1 MAFKACITVLAAM
14 YDSQELGEM
23 SYEDWCPYETLNTG
37 ENSSLVLNCTTPCG
51 LVLNDTMPCV
61 NATDPPLNFASHQNY
76 TCTVGSCHNGTCPSN
91 NSVQVACWANAV
103 ESEGE
108 ELLERAYSVQLY

>member
-14 YDSQELGEM
+14 YDSEELGEV

-61 NATDPPLNFASHQNY
+61 NATDPPLNLPASKLHVH
-76 TCTVGSCHNGTCPSN
+76 CWILSHGTCPSK
-91 NSVQVACWANAV
+91 QH
-103 ESEGE
+103 SEGG
-108 ELLERAYSVQLY
+108 LLG